1 MADGYLNFDT
11 KINEKGFNSGISSLG
26 KSISSIGSGI
36 SGLGSTLTKSITAP
50 ALAAATAVAGITLS
64 SGFSR
69 MTNID
74 NARVKLEALGNSAD
88 QVSSI
93 MADALSSVKGTAYGL
108 DSAATTAASAVAAG
122 IQPGQELSRYL
133 GLVADAAAVAGTDM
147 DSMGSVFNKVATNG
161 KATNEVL
168 GQLADQGIPVYQW
181 LAEECGTTSDA
192 IFEMASDG
200 EISLEQFE
208 NAVEKH
214 ISGAAKTMGSK
225 TLTGAISNIKASISR
240 IGANLLGSS
249 DDASTVAGQLLD
261 LFNWIME
268 ELDPIESK
276 ASELGKSLG
285 SAFKEAVSTI
295 KELVNW
301 LQTGNANFNNM
312 NSTIASVVTVLDPL
326 VSKFKSLSSDQQIGI
341 VAGLVSAGPVLSTV
355 GKAVTSVGNG
365 IETISKVS
373 SGAKS
378 AVNGLIAPA
387 KSAKS
392 AFDGLKTSVPSIVQ
406 NFGSLKTSFTDLTSS
421 IGSSTGITQAFSGLS
436 GKISSALSPVTST
449 ISSFGS
455 SIGSTFSGAFSGIA
469 STITSGP
476 LGTIGSTITSYLGGI
491 ASSVAPALS
500 GFGSAFSTAFGSV
513 LSAAASFLPALLSL
527 LGVGTLVAAVVAG
540 LGLLQQTYGDQLTS
554 MLTMIQTKGPE
565 MITSF
570 CAGIT
575 EGLPELI
582 AQGATLLTNLMTAI
596 TANLPTLI
604 SCGVS
609 IVTTLCSGL
618 AQQLPTLVPVALQMV
633 VTLVTSLA
641 SNIPQLISTGLELLN
656 GLVTGLMNALPQ
668 LIAQAPTII
677 GQLASSI
684 IQNLPKILT
693 TGMQIILKLA
703 AGLIAAVPQMIAQI
717 PAIISQIKN
726 AFSDVDWGSVGSNI
740 ISGIK
745 DGISGAVG
753 TIIDA
758 AKGAAQSALDA
769 AKSLLGI
776 HSPSRVFRDQ
786 VGKMIP
792 EGMALGIDRN
802 KKAVT
807 ESIDGLTD
815 STITAGKDLAVIA
828 TQSIQD
834 AVDSMQSASV
844 ALVGGTSSVSLKE
857 DGKNSDIQDLLE
869 TSKNLVKYANRPIS
883 VTTKIGAKT
892 AAKTLAKP
900 IQTEQERLE
909 SLNNLIGGYA

>member
-36 SGLGSTLTKSITAP
+36 SSLGSTLTKSITAP

-93 MADALSSVKGTAYGL
+93 MSDALSSVKGTAYGL

-168 GQLADQGIPVYQW
+168 GQLADQGIPIYQW

-192 IFEMASDG
+192 IFDMASDG

-249 DDASTVAGQLLD
+249 DDANTVAGQLLD

-276 ASELGKSLG
+276 ASELGQSLG

-295 KELVNW
+295 KELVSW
-301 LQTGNANFNNM
+301 LQTGNANFDNM

-326 VSKFKSLSSDQQIGI
+326 VSKFKSLSGDQQIGI
-341 VAGLVSAGPVLSTV
+341 ITSLVAAGPVLSTV
-355 GKAVTSVGNG
+355 GNAFKSVGSG

-373 SGAKS
+373 SGTSKAIS
-378 AVNGLIAPA
+378 ALIAPA

-392 AFDGLKTSVPSIVQ
+392 AFDGLKTSTPQIATNFSNLASSITNLTPSL
-406 NFGSLKTSFTDLTSS
+406 GSL
-421 IGSSTGITQAFSGLS
+421 SGL
-436 GKISSALSPVTST
+436 
-449 ISSFGS
+449 
-455 SIGSTFSGAFSGIA
+455 
-469 STITSGP
+469 
-476 LGTIGSTITSYLGGI
+476 
-491 ASSVAPALS
+491 
-500 GFGSAFSTAFGSV
+500 GSAFNTAFGSV
-513 LSAAASFLPALLSL
+513 LSAAASFLPSLLSL

-540 LGLLQQTYGDQLTS
+540 LGLLQEAYGEQLTA
-554 MLTMIQTKGPE
+554 MLTTIQTKGPE

-570 CAGIT
+570 CTGIT

-582 AQGATLLTNLMTAI
+582 AQGAILLTNLMTAI

-609 IVTTLCSGL
+609 IVTTLCTGL

-633 VTLVTSLA
+633 VTLVSSLV
-641 SNIPQLISTGLELLN
+641 SNIPQLISTGLQLLE

-668 LIAQAPTII
+668 LISQAPTII
-677 GQLASSI
+677 GQFATSVV
-684 IQNLPKILT
+684 QNLPQILT
-693 TGMQIILKLA
+693 TGMQIIIKLA
-703 AGLIAAVPQMIAQI
+703 AGLIAAIPQMIAQI
-717 PAIISQIKN
+717 PAIISAIKN
-726 AFSDVDWGSVGSNI
+726 AFSNVDWGSVGSNI

-753 TIIDA
+753 TIVDA

-792 EGMALGIDRN
+792 EGMAIGIDRN

-807 ESIDGLTD
+807 ESIGELTD
-815 STITAGKDLAVIA
+815 DTITAGKDLAIVA

-834 AVDSMQSASV
+834 AVDTMQSASV
-844 ALVGGTSSVSLKE
+844 ALVGGTSSVSLQE

-869 TSKNLVKYANRPIS
+869 TAKNLARYANRPIS
-883 VTTKIGAKT
+883 VTTKIGTKA

-900 IQTEQERLE
+900 IKTEQERLE
-909 SLNNLIGGYA
+909 ALNNLIGGYT

>member
-11 KINEKGFNSGISSLG
+11 KINEKGFNSGIASLG
-26 KSISSIGSGI
+26 KSISSIGSGF
-36 SGLGSTLTKSITAP
+36 SSLGSTLTKSITAP

-88 QVSSI
+88 QVSNI

-133 GLVADAAAVAGTDM
+133 GLVADAASVAGTDM

-168 GQLADQGIPVYQW
+168 GQLADQGLPVYQW

-249 DDASTVAGQLLD
+249 DDANTVAGQLLD
-261 LFNWIME
+261 LFNWIMD

-312 NSTIASVVTVLDPL
+312 NSTISSVVTVLDPL
-326 VSKFKSLSSDQQIGI
+326 VSKFKSLSGDQQIGI
-341 VAGLVSAGPVLSTV
+341 IAGLVSAGPVLSMV
-355 GKAVTSVGNG
+355 GKAFTGVG
-365 IETISKVS
+365 IVIKTISNVF
-373 SGAKS
+373 S
-378 AVNGLIAPA
+378 AAG
-387 KSAKS
+387 SA
-392 AFDGLKTSVPSIVQ
+392 I
-406 NFGSLKTSFTDLTSS
+406 
-421 IGSSTGITQAFSGLS
+421 SGLS
-436 GKISSALSPVTST
+436 GTLSS
-449 ISSFGS
+449 
-455 SIGSTFSGAFSGIA
+455 IA
-469 STITSGP
+469 STM
-476 LGTIGSTITSYLGGI
+476 
-491 ASSVAPALS
+491 S
-500 GFGSAFSTAFGSV
+500 GFGGVFSTAFGNV
-513 LSAAASFLPALLSL
+513 LSAAATFLPALLSL

-540 LGLLQQTYGDQLTS
+540 LGLLQQTYGEQITS
-554 MLTMIQTKGPE
+554 MLTMMQTKGPE
-565 MITSF
+565 MITNF

-575 EGLPELI
+575 QGLPELI
-582 AQGATLLTNLMTAI
+582 AQGALLLTNLMTAI

-633 VTLVTSLA
+633 VTLVTSLV

-677 GQLASSI
+677 GQLVSSI
-684 IQNLPKILT
+684 LQNLPKILT
-693 TGMQIILKLA
+693 TGIQIILKLA

-726 AFSDVDWGSVGSNI
+726 AFTNVDWGSVGSNI

-758 AKGAAQSALDA
+758 AKGAAKSALDA

-815 STITAGKDLAVIA
+815 STITAGEDLAVIA

-834 AVDSMQSASV
+834 AVDSMQSESV

-857 DGKNSDIQDLLE
+857 DGKNSDIQDLLA
-869 TSKNLVKYANRPIS
+869 TAKHLAKYANRPIS
-883 VTTKIGAKT
+883 VTTKIGSKT

-900 IQTEQERLE
+900 IQTEQDRLT

>member
-36 SGLGSTLTKSITAP
+36 SSLGSTLTKSITAP
-50 ALAAATAVAGITLS
+50 ALAAASAVAGITLS

-93 MADALSSVKGTAYGL
+93 MSDALSSVKGTAYGL

-168 GQLADQGIPVYQW
+168 GQLADQGIPIYQW

-192 IFEMASDG
+192 IFDMASDG

-249 DDASTVAGQLLD
+249 DDANTVAGQLLD

-276 ASELGKSLG
+276 ASELGQSLG

-295 KELVNW
+295 KELVSW

-326 VSKFKSLSSDQQIGI
+326 VSKFKSLSGDQQIGI
-341 VAGLVSAGPVLSTV
+341 ITSLVAAGPVLSTV
-355 GKAVTSVGNG
+355 GNAFKTVGSG

-373 SGAKS
+373 SGTSKTIS
-378 AVNGLIAPA
+378 ALIAPA
-387 KSAKS
+387 KNAKS
-392 AFDGLKTSVPSIVQ
+392 VFDGLKTSAPQITK
-406 NFGSLKTSFTDLTSS
+406 NFGDLGTSFTNLTSAIGNNTI
-421 IGSSTGITQAFSGLS
+421 IGSAFTGLS
-436 GKISSALSPVTST
+436 GKISSALAPVTSVV
-449 ISSFGS
+449 SSFGS
-455 SIGSTFSGAFSGIA
+455 TIGTTISGAFSGIA
-469 STITSGP
+469 STIASGP
-476 LGTIGSTITSYLGGI
+476 LGTIGSTISSYLGGI
-491 ASSVAPALS
+491 VSSVAPALS

-513 LSAAASFLPALLSL
+513 LSAAASFLPSLLSL

-540 LGLLQQTYGDQLTS
+540 LGLLQEAYGEQITA
-554 MLTMIQTKGPE
+554 MLTTMQTKGPE

-570 CAGIT
+570 CTGIT

-633 VTLVTSLA
+633 VTLVSSLV
-641 SNIPQLISTGLELLN
+641 SNIPQLISTGLQLLE

-668 LIAQAPTII
+668 LISQAPTII
-677 GQLASSI
+677 GQFATSV
-684 IQNLPKILT
+684 IQNLPQILT
-693 TGMQIILKLA
+693 TGMQIIIKLA
-703 AGLIAAVPQMIAQI
+703 AGLIAAIPQMIAQI
-717 PAIISQIKN
+717 PAIISAIKN
-726 AFSDVDWGSVGSNI
+726 AFTNVDWGSVGSNI

-753 TIIDA
+753 TIVDA
-758 AKGAAQSALDA
+758 AKSAAKSALDA

-776 HSPSRVFRDQ
+776 HSPSRVFRDE

-792 EGMALGIDRN
+792 EGMAIGIDRN

-807 ESIDGLTD
+807 ESIGDLTD
-815 STITAGKDLAVIA
+815 DTITAGKDLAIVA

-834 AVDSMQSASV
+834 AVDTMQSASV
-844 ALVGGTSSVSLKE
+844 ALVGGTSSISLKE

-869 TSKNLVKYANRPIS
+869 TSKNLARYANRPIS
-883 VTTKIGAKT
+883 VTTKIGTKA

-900 IQTEQERLE
+900 IKTEQERLE
-909 SLNNLIGGYA
+909 ALNNLIGGYT

>member
-36 SGLGSTLTKSITAP
+36 SSLGSTLTKSITAP

-93 MADALSSVKGTAYGL
+93 MSDALSSVKGTAYGL

-168 GQLADQGIPVYQW
+168 GQLADQGIPIYQW

-192 IFEMASDG
+192 IFDMASDG

-249 DDASTVAGQLLD
+249 DDANTVAGQLLD

-276 ASELGKSLG
+276 ASELGQSLG

-301 LQTGNANFNNM
+301 LQTGNANFDNM

-326 VSKFKSLSSDQQIGI
+326 VSKFKSLSGDQQIGI
-341 VAGLVSAGPVLSTV
+341 ITSLVAAGPVLSTV
-355 GKAVTSVGNG
+355 GNAFKTVGSG

-373 SGAKS
+373 SGTSKAIS
-378 AVNGLIAPA
+378 ALIAPA

-392 AFDGLKTSVPSIVQ
+392 AFDGLKTSAPQIATNFSNLASSITNLTPSL
-406 NFGSLKTSFTDLTSS
+406 GSL
-421 IGSSTGITQAFSGLS
+421 SGL
-436 GKISSALSPVTST
+436 
-449 ISSFGS
+449 
-455 SIGSTFSGAFSGIA
+455 
-469 STITSGP
+469 
-476 LGTIGSTITSYLGGI
+476 
-491 ASSVAPALS
+491 
-500 GFGSAFSTAFGSV
+500 GSAFNTAFGSV
-513 LSAAASFLPALLSL
+513 LSAAASFLPSLLSL

-540 LGLLQQTYGDQLTS
+540 LGLLQEAYGSQLS
-554 MLTMIQTKGPE
+554 SLIFSVQAKGPE
-565 MITSF
+565 VISSF

-575 EGLPELI
+575 EDLPELI
-582 AQGATLLTNLMTAI
+582 AQGSLLLMNLMTAI

-618 AQQLPTLVPVALQMV
+618 AQQLPTLVPMALQMV
-633 VTLVTSLA
+633 VTLVSSLV
-641 SNIPQLISTGLELLN
+641 SNIPQLISTGLQLLE

-668 LIAQAPTII
+668 LISQAPTII
-677 GQLASSI
+677 GQFATSV
-684 IQNLPKILT
+684 IQNLPQILT
-693 TGMQIILKLA
+693 TGMQIIIKLA
-703 AGLIAAVPQMIAQI
+703 AGLIAAIPQMIAQI
-717 PAIISQIKN
+717 PAIISAIKN
-726 AFSDVDWGSVGSNI
+726 AFTSVDWGEVGSNI

-745 DGISGAVG
+745 EGISGAVD
-753 TIIDA
+753 TIVDA
-758 AKGAAQSALDA
+758 AKSAAKSALDA

-776 HSPSRVFRDQ
+776 HSPSRVFRDE

-792 EGMALGIDRN
+792 EGMAIGIDRN

-807 ESIDGLTD
+807 ESIGELTD
-815 STITAGKDLAVIA
+815 DTITAGKDLAIVA

-834 AVDSMQSASV
+834 AVDTMQSASV

-869 TSKNLVKYANRPIS
+869 TAKNLAKYANRPIS
-883 VTTKIGAKT
+883 VTTKIGAKA

-900 IQTEQERLE
+900 IKTEQERLE
-909 SLNNLIGGYA
+909 ALNNLIGGYA

>member
-36 SGLGSTLTKSITAP
+36 SSIGSTLTKSITTP
-50 ALAAATAVAGITLS
+50 ALAAASAVAGITLS

-74 NARVKLEALGNSAD
+74 NARVKLEALGNSGD

-93 MADALSSVKGTAYGL
+93 MSDALSSVKGTAYGL

-133 GLVADAAAVAGTDM
+133 GLVADTAAVAGTDM
-147 DSMGSVFNKVATNG
+147 DSMGSAFNKVATNG
-161 KATNEVL
+161 KASNEVL
-168 GQLADQGIPVYQW
+168 GQLADQGIPIYQW
-181 LAEECGTTSDA
+181 LAEECGTTSDE
-192 IFEMASDG
+192 IFDMASDG

-214 ISGAAKTMGSK
+214 IGGAAKTMGSK

-249 DDASTVAGQLLD
+249 DDANTVAGQLLD

-276 ASELGKSLG
+276 ASELGQSLG

-326 VSKFKSLSSDQQIGI
+326 VSKFKSLSGDQQIGI
-341 VAGLVSAGPVLSTV
+341 ITSLVAAGPVLSTV
-355 GKAVTSVGNG
+355 GNAFKTVGSG

-373 SGAKS
+373 SGTSKAIS
-378 AVNGLIAPA
+378 ALIAPA

-392 AFDGLKTSVPSIVQ
+392 AFDGLKTSAPQIAT
-406 NFGSLKTSFTDLTSS
+406 NFSNLASS
-421 IGSSTGITQAFSGLS
+421 ITNLTPSLGS
-436 GKISSALSPVTST
+436 
-449 ISSFGS
+449 
-455 SIGSTFSGAFSGIA
+455 
-469 STITSGP
+469 
-476 LGTIGSTITSYLGGI
+476 
-491 ASSVAPALS
+491 LS

-513 LSAAASFLPALLSL
+513 LSAAASFLPSLLSL

-540 LGLLQQTYGDQLTS
+540 LGLLQEAYGEQITA
-554 MLTMIQTKGPE
+554 MITTMQAKGPE
-565 MITSF
+565 MITKF

-575 EGLPELI
+575 EDLPELI
-582 AQGATLLTNLMTAI
+582 SQGAILLKNLISAI
-596 TANLPTLI
+596 TVNLPTLI

-609 IVTTLCSGL
+609 IVTTLCTGL
-618 AQQLPTLVPVALQMV
+618 AQQLPTLVPMALQMV
-633 VTLVTSLA
+633 VTLVSSLV
-641 SNIPQLISTGLELLN
+641 SNIPQLISTGLQLLE

-668 LIAQAPTII
+668 LISQAPTII
-677 GQLASSI
+677 GQFATSV
-684 IQNLPKILT
+684 IQNLPQILT
-693 TGMQIILKLA
+693 TGMQIIIKLA
-703 AGLIAAVPQMIAQI
+703 AGLIAAIPQMIAQI
-717 PAIISQIKN
+717 PAIISAIKN
-726 AFSDVDWGSVGSNI
+726 AFSNVDWGSVGSNI

-753 TIIDA
+753 TIVDA
-758 AKGAAQSALDA
+758 AKSAAKSALDA

-776 HSPSRVFRDQ
+776 HSPSRVFRDE

-792 EGMALGIDRN
+792 EGMAIGIDRN

-807 ESIDGLTD
+807 ESIGDLTD
-815 STITAGKDLAVIA
+815 DTITAGKDLAIVA

-834 AVDSMQSASV
+834 AVDTMQSASV

-869 TSKNLVKYANRPIS
+869 TSKNLARYANRPIS
-883 VTTKIGAKT
+883 VTTKIGTKA

-900 IQTEQERLE
+900 IKTEQERLE
-909 SLNNLIGGYA
+909 ALNNLIGGYT

>member
-36 SGLGSTLTKSITAP
+36 SSLGSTLTKSITAP

-93 MADALSSVKGTAYGL
+93 MSDALSSVKGTAYGL

-168 GQLADQGIPVYQW
+168 GQLADQGIPIYQW

-192 IFEMASDG
+192 IFDMASDG

-249 DDASTVAGQLLD
+249 DDANTVAGQLLD

-276 ASELGKSLG
+276 ASELGQSLG

-301 LQTGNANFNNM
+301 LQTGNANFDNM

-326 VSKFKSLSSDQQIGI
+326 VSKFKSLSGDQQIGI
-341 VAGLVSAGPVLSTV
+341 ITSLVAAGPVLSTV
-355 GKAVTSVGNG
+355 GNAFKSVGSG

-373 SGAKS
+373 SGTSKAIS
-378 AVNGLIAPA
+378 ALIAPA

-392 AFDGLKTSVPSIVQ
+392 AFDGLKTSAPQIATNFSNLASSITNLTPSL
-406 NFGSLKTSFTDLTSS
+406 GSL
-421 IGSSTGITQAFSGLS
+421 SGL
-436 GKISSALSPVTST
+436 
-449 ISSFGS
+449 
-455 SIGSTFSGAFSGIA
+455 
-469 STITSGP
+469 
-476 LGTIGSTITSYLGGI
+476 
-491 ASSVAPALS
+491 
-500 GFGSAFSTAFGSV
+500 GSAFNTALGSV
-513 LSAAASFLPALLSL
+513 LSAAATFLPSLLSL

-540 LGLLQQTYGDQLTS
+540 LGLLQEAYGSQLS
-554 MLTMIQTKGPE
+554 SLIFSVQAKGPE
-565 MITSF
+565 VISSF

-575 EGLPELI
+575 EDLPELI
-582 AQGATLLTNLMTAI
+582 AQGSLLLMNLMTAI

-618 AQQLPTLVPVALQMV
+618 AQQLPTLVPMALQMV
-633 VTLVTSLA
+633 VTLVSSLV
-641 SNIPQLISTGLELLN
+641 SNIPQLISTGLQLLE

-668 LIAQAPTII
+668 LISQAPTII
-677 GQLASSI
+677 GQFATSV
-684 IQNLPKILT
+684 IQNLPQILT
-693 TGMQIILKLA
+693 TGMQIIIKLA
-703 AGLIAAVPQMIAQI
+703 AGLIAAIPQMIAQI
-717 PAIISQIKN
+717 PAIISAIKN
-726 AFSDVDWGSVGSNI
+726 AFTSVDWGEVGSNI

-745 DGISGAVG
+745 EGISGAVD
-753 TIIDA
+753 TIVDA
-758 AKGAAQSALDA
+758 AKSAAKSALDA

-776 HSPSRVFRDQ
+776 HSPSRVFRDE

-792 EGMALGIDRN
+792 EGMAIGIDRN

-807 ESIDGLTD
+807 ESIGDLTD
-815 STITAGKDLAVIA
+815 DTITAGKDLAIVA

-834 AVDSMQSASV
+834 AVDTMQSASV

-869 TSKNLVKYANRPIS
+869 TAKNLAKYANRPIS
-883 VTTKIGAKT
+883 VTTKIGAKA

-900 IQTEQERLE
+900 IKTEQERLE
-909 SLNNLIGGYA
+909 ALNNLIGGYA

>member
-11 KINEKGFNSGISSLG
+11 KINEKGFNTGIAKIGKGLSSSLSTIG
-26 KSISSIGSGI
+26 SGLSSIGG
-36 SGLGSTLTKSITAP
+36 TLTKSITAP
-50 ALAAATAVAGITLS
+50 ALAAATAIAGITLS

-88 QVSSI
+88 QVSNI
-93 MADALSSVKGTAYGL
+93 MSDALSSVKGTAYGL
-108 DSAATTAASAVAAG
+108 DAAATTAASAVAAG

-168 GQLADQGIPVYQW
+168 GQLADQGIPIYQW

-192 IFEMASDG
+192 IFDMASEG
-200 EISLEQFE
+200 EISLAQFE

-249 DDASTVAGQLLD
+249 DDANTVAGQLLD
-261 LFNWIME
+261 LFNWVME
-268 ELDPIESK
+268 ELDPLESK
-276 ASELGKSLG
+276 ASELGQSLG

-312 NSTIASVVTVLDPL
+312 NSTIASVVSVLDPL
-326 VSKFKSLSSDQQIGI
+326 VSKFKSLSGDQQIGI
-341 VAGLVSAGPVLSTV
+341 ITSLVTAGPILSTV
-355 GKAVTSVGNG
+355 GKAFTSVGSG
-365 IETISKVS
+365 ISTISNVS
-373 SGAKS
+373 GGAKAALS
-378 AVNGLIAPA
+378 GLIAPA
-387 KSAKS
+387 KSAQV
-392 AFDGLKTSVPSIVQ
+392 AFNGLKSSAPEISQ
-406 NFGSLKTSFTDLTSS
+406 NFSALKTSFSTLTESM
-421 IGSSTGITQAFSGLS
+421 GSGM
-436 GKISSALSPVTST
+436 
-449 ISSFGS
+449 
-455 SIGSTFSGAFSGIA
+455 
-469 STITSGP
+469 
-476 LGTIGSTITSYLGGI
+476 
-491 ASSVAPALS
+491 APALS

-513 LSAAASFLPALLSL
+513 LSAAAAFVPALLSL
-527 LGVGTLVAAVVAG
+527 VGVGTIVAAVVAG
-540 LGLLQQTYGDQLTS
+540 LGLLQQTFGEQITS
-554 MLTMIQTKGPE
+554 MLTMVQEKGPE
-565 MITSF
+565 LITNF

-575 EGLPELI
+575 AGLPELI
-582 AQGATLLTNLMTAI
+582 AQGAALLTNLMTAI

-609 IVTTLCSGL
+609 IVTTLCTGL

-633 VTLVTSLA
+633 VTLVTSLI
-641 SNIPQLISTGLELLN
+641 SNIPQLISTGLQLLN
-656 GLVTGLMNALPQ
+656 GLVDGLLNALPQ

-677 GQLASSI
+677 GQFASAV
-684 IQNLPKILT
+684 IQNLPQILT
-693 TGMQIILKLA
+693 TGMQIIIKLA
-703 AGLIAAVPQMIAQI
+703 AGLIAAVPQLIGKI
-717 PAIISQIKN
+717 PEIIGQIKN
-726 AFSDVDWGSVGSNI
+726 AFTNVDWGSVGSNI

-753 TIIDA
+753 TIVDA

-792 EGMALGIDRN
+792 EGMAIGIDRN

-807 ESIDGLTD
+807 ESINGLTD
-815 STITAGKDLAVIA
+815 STITAGKDLALIA

-834 AVDSMQSASV
+834 AVGRMQSASV
-844 ALVGGTSSVSLKE
+844 ALTGGTSSVSLKD
-857 DGKNSDIQDLLE
+857 DGKNSDIQDLLD
-869 TSKNLVKYANRPIS
+869 TAKNLAKYANRPIA
-883 VTTKIGAKT
+883 VTTKIGTKT
-892 AAKTLAKP
+892 AARTLAKP
-900 IQTEQERLE
+900 IQTEQERLT